1 MTQSRSRIGAFV
13 VLALTVSLTAPAT
26 AQRNNRGRKPVSREI
41 RLIHEHG
48 EEAYRFQPARV
59 TVHPGD
65 TLVFRVMG
73 GPPHNIVIAADSLS
87 PRVRS
92 AWNAAL
98 PGRVGDLSGP
108 LLTAVGQ
115 RYRVVVPAVPPGSY
129 RYYCLSHRAY
139 DESGVVTVSKP

>member
-1 MTQSRSRIGAFV
+1 MTQSGITFSLLAS
-13 VLALTVSLTAPAT
+13 LALLAVQAAPAS
-26 AQRNNRGRKPVSREI
+26 AQRGRGRKVVSREI
-41 RLIHEHG
+41 RLIHQHG
-48 EEAYRFQPARV
+48 EEAYRFEPAKL

-73 GPPHNIVIAADSLS
+73 GPPHNIVIAADNLT
-87 PRVRS
+87 PRARA

-108 LLTAVGQ
+108 LLTTVGE
-115 RYRVVVPAVPPGSY
+115 RYRVVVPAVPSGSY

-139 DESGVVTVSKP
+139 DETGVITVAEP